1 MIAQKTDTTAPSA
14 RKSHI
19 GIVYSILMVLLLLVL
34 FLLSPANKVYASV
47 VLTAVL
53 VIATGLFGREELD
66 ETKMSLPMILCLFG
80 LAGSIL
86 LTMAISPYSM
96 RDLFI
101 DTSFLLLTVLFFYC
115 IRPSSFEI
123 SPFMKRVFYCL
134 ALAVVLVSVFRRDAE
149 TPYYV
154 FGSYDKNYFG
164 VVLFLFFC
172 WCWYE
177 KRKLGVAV
185 CSCGSRPQQQGISND
200 ASMLC
205 FNKCCDMDQS
215 ATKGVGFSAFEIRA
229 SCRVVFALRSH
240 VLFNRDV

>member
-1 MIAQKTDTTAPSA
+1 M
-14 RKSHI
+14 
-19 GIVYSILMVLLLLVL
+19 
-34 FLLSPANKVYASV
+34 

-134 ALAVVLVSVFRRDAE
+134 ALAVVLVSVFSPRRGNSLLCFWFVRQELFWRGAV
-149 TPYYV
+149 PV
-154 FGSYDKNYFG
+154 FLL
-164 VVLFLFFC
+164 VLVREAKA
-172 WCWYE
+172 W
-177 KRKLGVAV
+177 RSGM

-215 ATKGVGFSAFEIRA
+215 ATKGVGFSAFEIRRIL
-229 SCRVVFALRSH
+229 SLLFLLFALMF
-240 VLFNRDV
+240 LFNRDRLAGGGVRLSSEAIPFRPL

>member
-123 SPFMKRVFYCL
+123 SPFMKRVFF
-134 ALAVVLVSVFRRDAE
+134 ALPLRLCWF
-149 TPYYV
+149 P
-154 FGSYDKNYFG
+154 
-164 VVLFLFFC
+164 FFAAT
-172 WCWYE
+172 
-177 KRKLGVAV
+177 RKLLIMFLVRTTRTILAWC
-185 CSCGSRPQQQGISND
+185 CSC
-200 ASMLC
+200 
-205 FNKCCDMDQS
+205 
-215 ATKGVGFSAFEIRA
+215 FSAGA
-229 SCRVVFALRSH
+229 GTRSES
-240 VLFNRDV
+240 LA

>member
-123 SPFMKRVFYCL
+123 SPLMKRVDRKS
-134 ALAVVLVSVFRRDAE
+134 VV
-149 TPYYV
+149 
-154 FGSYDKNYFG
+154 
-164 VVLFLFFC
+164 
-172 WCWYE
+172 
-177 KRKLGVAV
+177 
-185 CSCGSRPQQQGISND
+185 
-200 ASMLC
+200 
-205 FNKCCDMDQS
+205 
-215 ATKGVGFSAFEIRA
+215 
-229 SCRVVFALRSH
+229 
-240 VLFNRDV
+240 

>member
-101 DTSFLLLTVLFFYC
+101 LLPCPCGCAGFRFSPRRGNSLLCFWFVRQELFWRGAVPVFLL
-115 IRPSSFEI
+115 
-123 SPFMKRVFYCL
+123 
-134 ALAVVLVSVFRRDAE
+134 VLVREAKAWRS
-149 TPYYV
+149 
-154 FGSYDKNYFG
+154 GM
-164 VVLFLFFC
+164 
-172 WCWYE
+172 
-177 KRKLGVAV
+177 

>member
-1 MIAQKTDTTAPSA
+1 M
-14 RKSHI
+14 
-19 GIVYSILMVLLLLVL
+19 
-34 FLLSPANKVYASV
+34 

-123 SPFMKRVFYCL
+123 SPFMKRVLYCL
-134 ALAVVLVSVFRRDAE
+134 APCGCAGFRFFAATRKLLIMI
-149 TPYYV
+149 

-164 VVLFLFFC
+164 VVLFLF
-172 WCWYE
+172 
-177 KRKLGVAV
+177 
-185 CSCGSRPQQQGISND
+185 
-200 ASMLC
+200 
-205 FNKCCDMDQS
+205 S
-215 ATKGVGFSAFEIRA
+215 AGAGT
-229 SCRVVFALRSH
+229 RSES
-240 VLFNRDV
+240 LA

>member
-134 ALAVVLVSVFRRDAE
+134 ALAA
-149 TPYYV
+149 T
-154 FGSYDKNYFG
+154 
-164 VVLFLFFC
+164 
-172 WCWYE
+172 
-177 KRKLGVAV
+177 RKLLIMFLVRTTRTILAWC
-185 CSCGSRPQQQGISND
+185 CSC
-200 ASMLC
+200 
-205 FNKCCDMDQS
+205 
-215 ATKGVGFSAFEIRA
+215 FSAGA
-229 SCRVVFALRSH
+229 GTRSES
-240 VLFNRDV
+240 LA